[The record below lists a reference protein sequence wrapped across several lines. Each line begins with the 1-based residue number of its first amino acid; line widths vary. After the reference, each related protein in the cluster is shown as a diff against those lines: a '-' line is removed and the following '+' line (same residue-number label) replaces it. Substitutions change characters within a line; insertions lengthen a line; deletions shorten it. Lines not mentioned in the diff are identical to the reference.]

1 MNKKFGRLMFDISG
15 TCLSDEDKT
24 LIENKHVGGL
34 ILFSRNFQSF
44 QQIKGLIAEI
54 KSIKDNIIIAVDQEG
69 GRVQR
74 FNKEFS
80 KIPSMQKISNYAKA
94 NDDDLFLKEVGWLIS
109 SELIASGVDINF
121 APVLDI
127 DEDTSSVIGDR
138 AFANNV
144 SEVIKMTSNFIDGM
158 HEAGMSSTGKHFP
171 GHGGIY
177 EDSHTEHVEDL
188 RLMKDL
194 QDKDIKIYEELS
206 KKLDAVM
213 CAHVLFPKIN
223 RDLPSY
229 SSFWLKEILKDNLK
243 FEGLIFSDDLS
254 MFGAG
259 DESFSD
265 KAINSLEAGCDMI
278 LVCNNRNEVINVIN
292 ALDQNN
298 VSLSSK
304 MSKMT
309 KKLKVD
315 WDNLI
320 KSTRREAIKEKL
332 KHIEEIR

>member
-1 MNKKFGRLMFDISG
+1 MIKNFGRLMLDING
-15 TCLSDEDKT
+15 TFLSDEDKL

-44 QQIKGLIAEI
+44 HQIKDLITEI
-54 KSIKDNIIIAVDQEG
+54 KNIKDNIIIAVDQEG

-94 NDDDLFLKEVGWLIS
+94 NNDDLFLKEVGWLIS

-127 DEDTSSVIGDR
+127 DDSTSSIIGDR

-144 SEVIKMTSNFIDGM
+144 SEVIKMSSNFIDGM

-177 EDSHTEHVEDL
+177 ADSHIELVKDL
-188 RLMKDL
+188 RLMNDL
-194 QDKDIKIYEELS
+194 EDKDIKVYKNLA

-213 CAHVLFPKIN
+213 CAHVLFPNIN
-223 RDLPSY
+223 KDLPSY
-229 SSFWLKEILKDNLK
+229 SSFWLKDILKENIK
-243 FEGLIFSDDLS
+243 FDGLIFSDDLS
-254 MFGAG
+254 MLGAG
-259 DESFSD
+259 DESFTD
-265 KAINSLEAGCDMI
+265 KAINSIEAGCDMI
-278 LVCNNRNEVINVIN
+278 LVCNNRNEAIKVIN
-292 ALDQNN
+292 AFDENN
-298 VSLSSK
+298 VSLSGK
-304 MSKMT
+304 IFNMT
-309 KKLKVD
+309 KKSKVD
-315 WDNLI
+315 WDKLI
-320 KSTRREAIKEKL
+320 KSKRREIIKEKL
-332 KHIEEIR
+332 KQIEELR

>member
-1 MNKKFGRLMFDISG
+1 MNKKFGRLMIDING
-15 TCLSDEDKT
+15 TCLSDEDKS

-44 QQIKGLIAEI
+44 KQIKGLIAEI
-54 KSIKDNIIIAVDQEG
+54 KNIKENIIIAVDQEG

-229 SSFWLKEILKDNLK
+229 SSFWLKETLKDNLK

>member
-1 MNKKFGRLMFDISG
+1 MIKKFGRLMLDING
-15 TCLSDEDKT
+15 TFLSDEDKL

-44 QQIKGLIAEI
+44 KQIKGLIAEI
-54 KSIKDNIIIAVDQEG
+54 KNIKENIIIAVDQEG

-144 SEVIKMTSNFIDGM
+144 SEVIKMTSNFVDGM

-194 QDKDIKIYEELS
+194 QDKDIKVYEELS

-229 SSFWLKEILKDNLK
+229 SSFWLKETLKDNLK

-292 ALDQNN
+292 AFDQNN

>member
-1 MNKKFGRLMFDISG
+1 MIKKFGRLMLDING
-15 TCLSDEDKT
+15 TFLSDEDKL

-34 ILFSRNFQSF
+34 ILFSRNFKSF
-44 QQIKGLIAEI
+44 QQIKDLITEI
-54 KSIKDNIIIAVDQEG
+54 KNIKDNIIIAVDQEG

-94 NDDDLFLKEVGWLIS
+94 NNDDLFLKEVGWLIS

-127 DEDTSSVIGDR
+127 DDSTSSIIGDR

-144 SEVIKMTSNFIDGM
+144 SEVIKMSSNFIDGM

-177 EDSHTEHVEDL
+177 ADSHIDFAKDL
-188 RLMKDL
+188 RLMNDL
-194 QDKDIKIYEELS
+194 EDKDIKVYKNLA

-213 CAHVLFPKIN
+213 CAHVLFPNIN
-223 RDLPSY
+223 KDLPSY
-229 SSFWLKEILKDNLK
+229 SSFWLKDILKENIK
-243 FEGLIFSDDLS
+243 FDGLIFSDDLS

-259 DESFSD
+259 DESFTD
-265 KAINSLEAGCDMI
+265 KATKSIEAGCDMI
-278 LVCNNRNEVINVIN
+278 LVCNNRNEAIKVIN
-292 ALDQNN
+292 AFDENN
-298 VSLSSK
+298 VSLSGK
-304 MSKMT
+304 IFNMT
-309 KKLKVD
+309 KKLEVD
-315 WDNLI
+315 WDKLI
-320 KSTRREAIKEKL
+320 KSKRREIIKEKL
-332 KHIEEIR
+332 KQIED

>member
-1 MNKKFGRLMFDISG
+1 MSKKFGRLMFDING
-15 TCLSDEDKT
+15 TYLSDEDKS

-44 QQIKGLIAEI
+44 NQIKGLIAEI
-54 KSIKDNIIIAVDQEG
+54 KNIKENIIIAVDQEG

-229 SSFWLKEILKDNLK
+229 SSFWLKETLKDNLK

>member
-1 MNKKFGRLMFDISG
+1 MNKKFGRLMLDING
-15 TCLSDEDKT
+15 TFLSDEDKS

-44 QQIKGLIAEI
+44 QQIKGLITEI
-54 KSIKDNIIIAVDQEG
+54 KNIKENIIIAVDQEG

-127 DEDTSSVIGDR
+127 DENTSSVIGDR

-229 SSFWLKEILKDNLK
+229 SSFWLKETLKDNLK

-292 ALDQNN
+292 AFDQNN

-320 KSTRREAIKEKL
+320 KSTRRGAIKEKL
-332 KHIEEIR
+332 KQIEEIR

>member
-1 MNKKFGRLMFDISG
+1 
-15 TCLSDEDKT
+15 
-24 LIENKHVGGL
+24 
-34 ILFSRNFQSF
+34 
-44 QQIKGLIAEI
+44 
-54 KSIKDNIIIAVDQEG
+54 
-69 GRVQR
+69 
-74 FNKEFS
+74 
-80 KIPSMQKISNYAKA
+80 MQKISNYAKA

-127 DEDTSSVIGDR
+127 DENTSSVIGDR

-144 SEVIKMTSNFIDGM
+144 SEVIKMASNFIDGM

-194 QDKDIKIYEELS
+194 QDKDIKVYEELS

-229 SSFWLKEILKDNLK
+229 SSFWLKETLKDNLK

-254 MFGAG
+254 MLGAG
-259 DESFSD
+259 DESFTD
-265 KAINSLEAGCDMI
+265 KAIKSLEAGCDMI
-278 LVCNNRNEVINVIN
+278 LICNNRNEVINVIN
-292 ALDQNN
+292 AFDQNN

-320 KSTRREAIKEKL
+320 KSTRRETIKEKL
-332 KHIEEIR
+332 KQIGEIR

>member
-1 MNKKFGRLMFDISG
+1 MIKKFGRLMLDING
-15 TCLSDEDKT
+15 TFLSDEDKF

-44 QQIKGLIAEI
+44 HQIKDLITEI
-54 KSIKDNIIIAVDQEG
+54 KNIKDNIIVAVDQEG

-94 NDDDLFLKEVGWLIS
+94 NNDDLFLKEVGWLIS

-127 DEDTSSVIGDR
+127 DDGTSSVIGDR
-138 AFANNV
+138 AFANNI
-144 SEVIKMTSNFIDGM
+144 SEVIKMSSNFIDGM

-177 EDSHTEHVEDL
+177 ADSHIELVKDL
-188 RLMKDL
+188 RLMNDL
-194 QDKDIKIYEELS
+194 EDKDIKVYKNLA

-213 CAHVLFPKIN
+213 CAHVLFPNIN
-223 RDLPSY
+223 KDLPSY
-229 SSFWLKEILKDNLK
+229 SSFWLKDILKENIK
-243 FEGLIFSDDLS
+243 FDGLIFSDDLS
-254 MFGAG
+254 MLGAG
-259 DESFSD
+259 DESFID
-265 KAINSLEAGCDMI
+265 KAIKSIEAGCDMI
-278 LVCNNRNEVINVIN
+278 LVCNNRNEAIKVIN
-292 ALDQNN
+292 AFDENN
-298 VSLSSK
+298 VSLSGK
-304 MSKMT
+304 IFNMT

-315 WDNLI
+315 WDKLI
-320 KSTRREAIKEKL
+320 KSKRREIIKEKL
-332 KHIEEIR
+332 KQIEELR

>member
-1 MNKKFGRLMFDISG
+1 MSKKFGRLMFDING
-15 TCLSDEDKT
+15 TCLSDEDNS

-177 EDSHTEHVEDL
+177 EDSHTEYVEDL

-229 SSFWLKEILKDNLK
+229 SSFWLKETLKDNLK

-332 KHIEEIR
+332 KHIEETR

>member
-1 MNKKFGRLMFDISG
+1 
-15 TCLSDEDKT
+15 
-24 LIENKHVGGL
+24 
-34 ILFSRNFQSF
+34 
-44 QQIKGLIAEI
+44 
-54 KSIKDNIIIAVDQEG
+54 
-69 GRVQR
+69 
-74 FNKEFS
+74 
-80 KIPSMQKISNYAKA
+80 MQKISNYAKA

-127 DEDTSSVIGDR
+127 DEDTSSIIGDR

-194 QDKDIKIYEELS
+194 QNKDIKIYEELS

-229 SSFWLKEILKDNLK
+229 SSFWLKETLKENLK

-254 MFGAG
+254 MLGAG
-259 DESFSD
+259 DESFTD

-278 LVCNNRNEVINVIN
+278 LICNNRNEVINVIN
-292 ALDQNN
+292 AFDQNN

-309 KKLKVD
+309 KKLKID

-320 KSTRREAIKEKL
+320 KSTRRETIKEKL
-332 KHIEEIR
+332 KQIEETR

>member
-1 MNKKFGRLMFDISG
+1 MNKKFGRLMFDING
-15 TCLSDEDKT
+15 TCLSDEDKS

-44 QQIKGLIAEI
+44 KQIRGLIAEI
-54 KSIKDNIIIAVDQEG
+54 KSIKENIIIAVDQEG

-229 SSFWLKEILKDNLK
+229 SSFWLKETLKDNLK

>member
-15 TCLSDEDKT
+15 TCLSDEDRS
-24 LIENKHVGGL
+24 LIANKHVGGL

-44 QQIKGLIAEI
+44 NQIKGLIAEI
-54 KSIKDNIIIAVDQEG
+54 KNIKENIIIAVDQEG

-229 SSFWLKEILKDNLK
+229 SSFWLKETLKDNLK

>member
-1 MNKKFGRLMFDISG
+1 MNKKFGRLMFDING
-15 TCLSDEDKT
+15 TCLSDEDKL

-127 DEDTSSVIGDR
+127 DENTSSVIGDR

-144 SEVIKMTSNFIDGM
+144 SEVIKMSSNFIDGM

-194 QDKDIKIYEELS
+194 QDKDIKVYEELS

-229 SSFWLKEILKDNLK
+229 SSFWLKETLKENLK

-259 DESFSD
+259 DESFTD
-265 KAINSLEAGCDMI
+265 KAIMSLEAGCDMI

-292 ALDQNN
+292 AFDQNN

-332 KHIEEIR
+332 KQIEEIR

>member
-1 MNKKFGRLMFDISG
+1 MNKKFGRLMFDING
-15 TCLSDEDKT
+15 TCLSDEDKS

-54 KSIKDNIIIAVDQEG
+54 KNIKDNIIIAVDQEG

-80 KIPSMQKISNYAKA
+80 KIPPMQKISNYVKA
-94 NDDDLFLKEVGWLIS
+94 NNDDLFLKEVGWLIS
-109 SELIASGVDINF
+109 SELIAAGVDINF

-127 DEDTSSVIGDR
+127 DDSTSSVIGDR

-144 SEVIKMTSNFIDGM
+144 SEVIKMSSNFIDGM

-177 EDSHTEHVEDL
+177 ADSHIELVKDL
-188 RLMKDL
+188 RLMNDL
-194 QDKDIKIYEELS
+194 EDKDIKVYKNLA

-223 RDLPSY
+223 KDLPSY
-229 SSFWLKEILKDNLK
+229 SSFWLKEILKENIK
-243 FEGLIFSDDLS
+243 FDGLIFSDDLS
-254 MFGAG
+254 MLGAG
-259 DESFSD
+259 DESFTD
-265 KAINSLEAGCDMI
+265 KAIKSIEAGCDMI
-278 LVCNNRNEVINVIN
+278 LVCNNRNEAIKVIN
-292 ALDQNN
+292 AFDENN
-298 VSLSSK
+298 VSLSGK
-304 MSKMT
+304 IFNMT
-309 KKLKVD
+309 KKLKID
-315 WDNLI
+315 WDKLI
-320 KSTRREAIKEKL
+320 KSKRREIIKEKL
-332 KHIEEIR
+332 KQIEELR

>member
-1 MNKKFGRLMFDISG
+1 MIKKFGRLMLDIDG
-15 TCLSDEDKT
+15 TFLSDEDKL

-44 QQIKGLIAEI
+44 QQIKELITEI
-54 KSIKDNIIIAVDQEG
+54 KNIKDNIIIAVDQEG

-94 NDDDLFLKEVGWLIS
+94 NNDDLFLKEVGWLIS
-109 SELIASGVDINF
+109 SELMASGVDINF

-127 DEDTSSVIGDR
+127 DENTSSVIGDR
-138 AFANNV
+138 SFANNV
-144 SEVIKMTSNFIDGM
+144 SEVIKMASNFIDGM

-188 RLMKDL
+188 RAMKDL
-194 QDKDIKIYEELS
+194 QDKDIKVYEELS
-206 KKLDAVM
+206 RKLDAVM
-213 CAHVLFPKIN
+213 CAHVLFPKIS

-229 SSFWLKEILKDNLK
+229 SSFWLKDTLKENLK

-259 DESFSD
+259 DESFTD
-265 KAINSLEAGCDMI
+265 KAIKSLEAGCDMI

-292 ALDQNN
+292 AFDQNN
-298 VSLSSK
+298 VSLSGK
-304 MSKMT
+304 ISKMT
-309 KKLKVD
+309 KRLKID
-315 WDNLI
+315 WDNLTTS
-320 KSTRREAIKEKL
+320 KRREAIKEKL
-332 KHIEEIR
+332 KQIEEIG